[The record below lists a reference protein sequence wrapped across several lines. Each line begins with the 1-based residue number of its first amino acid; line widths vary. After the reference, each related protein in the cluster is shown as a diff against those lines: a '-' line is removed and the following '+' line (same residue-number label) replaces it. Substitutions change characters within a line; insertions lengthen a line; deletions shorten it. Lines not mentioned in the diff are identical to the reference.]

1 MSMGLLGQTF
11 KPDSY
16 SIQLEVFKIREMIR
30 KVLQIDTIKV
40 LTIEKVM
47 AHMGIAGNEKADQVA
62 NYYRK
67 RAFRDI
73 RSTHQWNHRT
83 ATMFLRERLREIV
96 QNDYQELR
104 LAKIVTKKN
113 SFYNFVVKPTKKIQ
127 KALQELT
134 RVEAHMIVRILCN
147 RLPLNSFQFTMNNIV
162 TPMCEACGKV
172 ENTNHFI
179 FTCQKYQVQRNNM
192 LKRVKFS
199 WGKFS
204 RKKHFTAKDFIFGHA
219 RTLPPKAK
227 RLVDLP
233 TQVILWKN
241 LCLFIEV

>member
-1 MSMGLLGQTF
+1 MS
-11 KPDSY
+11 
-16 SIQLEVFKIREMIR
+16 
-30 KVLQIDTIKV
+30 
-40 LTIEKVM
+40 
-47 AHMGIAGNEKADQVA
+47 IAGNEKADQIA

>member
-1 MSMGLLGQTF
+1 MGLLGQTF

-47 AHMGIAGNEKADQVA
+47 AHMGITGNEKADQVA

-104 LAKIVTKKN
+104 LVKIVTKKN
-113 SFYNFVVKPTKKIQ
+113 SFYSFVVKPTKRIQ
-127 KALQELT
+127 KTLQELT

-147 RLPLNSFQFTMNNIV
+147 RLPLNSFQFTMRNVI
-162 TPMCEACGKV
+162 TPMCETCGKV
-172 ENTNHFI
+172 DNTNHFI
-179 FTCQKYQVQRNNM
+179 FTCQKYQVQRKQHAKKSQIPM
-192 LKRVKFS
+192 
-199 WGKFS
+199 GK
-204 RKKHFTAKDFIFGHA
+204 IQQEE
-219 RTLPPKAK
+219 TLHCK
-227 RLVDLP
+227 RLHFWLRP
-233 TQVILWKN
+233 NTPSKGEKAGRSTNPSN
-241 LCLFIEV
+241 LIYCRNRQIH